1 MIGRY
6 TTINNQ
12 PEVSTLTAGLDF
24 RQPQYRRE
32 VFLNFYGFH
41 LKYKAHP
48 GAVYYTMP
56 YISWA
61 LNYTQEQKLWMAFIN
76 GCSQNIVTTKTI
88 LDEFPDVTAY
98 NHKDFNKWFREHYQK
113 LGWDTDRR
121 YVKNKLEEV
130 IEHYIAQLGERT
142 QYEYFEQAMGTQDP
156 HTNFENLWQ
165 NVMTNFHT
173 FGRLA
178 TFSYLE
184 YLRIVGLNLDCNS
197 LFLDDIDGSKSHRNG
212 LCKVLGRD
220 DLDWHQK
227 TNPNFTGYTPQQIE
241 WLKTE
246 GELLLNDAKEKF
258 KDEPFYNDISYFTL
272 ESTLCCYK
280 SWHRPNRR
288 YPNVYNDMFY
298 GRIVNAEKKW
308 AGQKD
313 FSIFW
318 DARKK
323 YLPAKLRLEDN
334 WQDCGLKPE
343 KQNHYLHTG
352 QVIMMDDEYP
362 HFVNQFNQKYYGN

>member
-6 TTINNQ
+6 TTLNNQ
-12 PEVSTLTAGLDF
+12 TEVSTLTEGLDF

-48 GAVYYTMP
+48 GAVYYAMP
-56 YISWA
+56 YISA
-61 LNYTQEQKLWMAFIN
+61 TLNYTQEQKLWMAFIN
-76 GCSQNIVTTKTI
+76 GCGQNIVTTKLI
-88 LDEFPDVTAY
+88 LDEFPNVTAY
-98 NHKDFNKWFREHYQK
+98 NHNDFNKWFREHYTK

-121 YVKNKLEEV
+121 YVKNKLEQV
-130 IEHYIAQLGERT
+130 IEHYITQLDGRT
-142 QYEYFEQAMGTQDP
+142 QQEYFETAMGTQDP

-165 NVMTNFHT
+165 NVMTNFYT

-220 DLDWHQK
+220 DLDWYQK
-227 TNPNFTGYTPQQIE
+227 TNPNFTGYTPQQID

-246 GELLLNDAKEKF
+246 GELLLNEAKAKF
-258 KDEPFYNDISYFTL
+258 KDEPFHNDISYFTL

-298 GRIVNAEKKW
+298 ARIVNAEKKW
-308 AGQKD
+308 EGQKD
-313 FSIFW
+313 LSIFW

-352 QVIMMDDEYP
+352 EVIMMDDEYP
-362 HFVNQFNQKYYGN
+362 YFVNQFNQKYYGN